1 MYGSYSFKD
10 VYTNRMEREKL
21 RQRLDLSPK
30 MNSTFIF
37 YLHDRTDIRNTYI
50 RIVIKGATSGFH
62 ILACI

>member
-10 VYTNRMEREKL
+10 VYTNQMEREKL
-21 RQRLDLSPK
+21 RQRHDLSPK

-37 YLHDRTDIRNTYI
+37 YLHDTTDIRNTYI
-50 RIVIKGATSGFH
+50 RIVIKGATSGFP